1 MLHHNTHAPLETP
14 MPQCLGNQQSL
25 LNPDEPPA
33 YCVEHE
39 QGHSPFFLICDHAGR
54 LIPRKLQDLGVA
66 PGDLQRHIAWDIGA
80 AEVAR
85 NLADLL
91 DAFVILQNY
100 SRLVIDCNR
109 PIGSPTS
116 IASSSEFTAIPGN
129 ENVTPAAAAAREREV
144 FRPYHERIRAELD
157 ARQARG
163 QRSVLVSIH
172 SFTPVF
178 GGVARPWHAGVLYQ
192 RDQRLAGPV
201 LNLLRQDPMLVI
213 GDNEPY
219 AVSDATD
226 YAIPEY
232 GERRGLL
239 HVEMEIRQDLIADE
253 SGQDEWAQRLA
264 RVLTS
269 AIEAR
274 A

>member
-1 MLHHNTHAPLETP
+1 M
-14 MPQCLGNQQSL
+14 
-25 LNPDEPPA
+25 
-33 YCVEHE
+33 
-39 QGHSPFFLICDHAGR
+39 
-54 LIPRKLQDLGVA
+54 
-66 PGDLQRHIAWDIGA
+66 
-80 AEVAR
+80 
-85 NLADLL
+85 
-91 DAFVILQNY
+91 
-100 SRLVIDCNR
+100 
-109 PIGSPTS
+109 
-116 IASSSEFTAIPGN
+116 
-129 ENVTPAAAAAREREV
+129 
-144 FRPYHERIRAELD
+144 
-157 ARQARG
+157 
-163 QRSVLVSIH
+163 LVSIH

-178 GGVARPWHAGVLYQ
+178 GGVTRPWHAGVLYQ